1 MEASFAKKLENEIQ
15 LLEQTHQK
23 RLNAIQDEMET
34 KAKEFA
40 NKEALMQTNQDKEV
54 QKVRAEMQAIKE
66 AHAEEINSL
75 KNNLLKNSDGL
86 YKKQIDDLTASFNA
100 ELERV
105 KAAAVSGGT
114 QLFSLESNPPQ
125 NIEDVLNKL
134 QTIYP
139 PDTIKKLR
147 DELRT
152 KNDDLS
158 RLDKDITNNNQQM
171 NALQTKLNASEQS
184 QQTLRRTIE
193 SLETWKQ
200 KAESDIKVKSAQ
212 LQDATSEVSN
222 VLQCVHSILFVCCN
236 HIFANNPI
244 LDGKTETRRR
254 DEISVIRYG
263 CHPSKGD
270 ENQDERACKSEC

>member
-222 VLQCVHSILFVCCN
+222 VLQCVHSILF
-236 HIFANNPI
+236 A
-244 LDGKTETRRR
+244 
-254 DEISVIRYG
+254 S
-263 CHPSKGD
+263 
-270 ENQDERACKSEC
+270 